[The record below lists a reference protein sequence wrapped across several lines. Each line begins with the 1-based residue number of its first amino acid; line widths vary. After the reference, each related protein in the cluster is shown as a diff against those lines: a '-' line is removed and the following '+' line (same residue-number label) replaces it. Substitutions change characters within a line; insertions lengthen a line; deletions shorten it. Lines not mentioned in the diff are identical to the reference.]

1 MSSLTIFIYHSKPFL
16 APHSHARSLAKEHKN
31 APSAFRS
38 PNLNTVG
45 GTLEYGLPSEL
56 LAWGSK
62 VQKGDFDSH

>member
-1 MSSLTIFIYHSKPFL
+1 
-16 APHSHARSLAKEHKN
+16 LAKEHKN

-45 GTLEYGLPSEL
+45 GTLEYGLPSQL

-62 VQKGDFDSH
+62 VQKGEFDSH